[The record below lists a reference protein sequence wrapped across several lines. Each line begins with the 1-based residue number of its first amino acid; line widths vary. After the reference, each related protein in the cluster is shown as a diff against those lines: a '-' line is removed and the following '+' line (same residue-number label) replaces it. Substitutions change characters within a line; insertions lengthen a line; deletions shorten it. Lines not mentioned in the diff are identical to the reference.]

1 MKIKKIL
8 NYKYNTKKD
17 RVEYYSKIYKKADFS
32 VKYPY
37 PAALKRLN
45 IIISLLKKHKP
56 KKIVDAG
63 CAAGIPLIK
72 IKKLGFNITGY
83 DRSKP
88 MVHEAKKNLKKY
100 NLSTNLISEGN
111 FENPKNIKNNSVDCI
126 LGMGTYYYSKNIK
139 KLFHYKLRN

>member
-56 KKIVDAG
+56 KK
-63 CAAGIPLIK
+63 
-72 IKKLGFNITGY
+72 
-83 DRSKP
+83 S
-88 MVHEAKKNLKKY
+88 
-100 NLSTNLISEGN
+100 
-111 FENPKNIKNNSVDCI
+111 
-126 LGMGTYYYSKNIK
+126 
-139 KLFHYKLRN
+139 